1 MSHPGHCV
9 FAALRDFGRCCSD
22 SPDPVSVARR
32 TVRVSTVSNVYRLRS
47 DVVNRID
54 YEYNTAMNALARL
67 PLGGEGE
74 WRRRLVKPVVPE
86 GEGVAKP
93 LSLRVPEKLI
103 ERIDAVA
110 KATGN
115 PRTDTI
121 MHLLRWALD
130 EYARQRAEETEEKR
144 SRK

>member
-1 MSHPGHCV
+1 M
-9 FAALRDFGRCCSD
+9 
-22 SPDPVSVARR
+22 
-32 TVRVSTVSNVYRLRS
+32 
-47 DVVNRID
+47 
-54 YEYNTAMNALARL
+54 
-67 PLGGEGE
+67 
-74 WRRRLVKPVVPE
+74 KPVVPE

>member
-1 MSHPGHCV
+1 M
-9 FAALRDFGRCCSD
+9 
-22 SPDPVSVARR
+22 
-32 TVRVSTVSNVYRLRS
+32 
-47 DVVNRID
+47 
-54 YEYNTAMNALARL
+54 
-67 PLGGEGE
+67 
-74 WRRRLVKPVVPE
+74 
-86 GEGVAKP
+86 
-93 LSLRVPEKLI
+93 SLRVPERLI

-130 EYARQRAEETEEKR
+130 EYARQRAEEAEEKR